1 MLTQRLFELQVRVD
15 GVFMRPRR
23 RDAVFMIIRAC
34 LTVSTNAGD
43 RVNQQQLM
51 RVYGALMW
59 SLGRVLDTPEVCR
72 VYVGSFHDE
81 ELRDPDT
88 ADIGV
93 LYLKGLGGC
102 GGSTPSTRVVFR
114 REGGG
119 WSLFRF

>member
-1 MLTQRLFELQVRVD
+1 MAST
-15 GVFMRPRR
+15 R
-23 RDAVFMIIRAC
+23 RDATVTPSRWPSEC

-93 LYLKGLGGC
+93 LYLKGLGVC
-102 GGSTPSTRVVFR
+102 GGFTPSTRVVSR

-119 WSLFRF
+119 WSHPRF

>member
-51 RVYGALMW
+51 RVYGAMMW

-93 LYLKGLGGC
+93 LYLKGLGVC
-102 GGSTPSTRVVFR
+102 GGSTPSMRVVSR
-114 REGGG
+114 REGAG

>member
-93 LYLKGLGGC
+93 LYLKGLGVC
-102 GGSTPSTRVVFR
+102 GGSTPSMRVVSR
-114 REGGG
+114 REGAG

>member
-1 MLTQRLFELQVRVD
+1 MASTRLHATATLST
-15 GVFMRPRR
+15 
-23 RDAVFMIIRAC
+23 C

-93 LYLKGLGGC
+93 LYLKGLGVC
-102 GGSTPSTRVVFR
+102 GGSTPSMRVVSK